1 MAQVTHKV
9 VKGDTLSAIAKKYGT
24 TVNAIAK
31 LNNIKNVNL
40 IYVGQVLV
48 ISGQSSTDVANKTN
62 TGTSSGGT
70 SGGTGGGSSSSSG
83 GGSSATPDYTRNQ
96 VLITSFG
103 LQAGTERTLF
113 VIFQWQKA
121 NTAHIQ
127 IEWEYQTKDGNW
139 FTGSHNNID
148 YASQM
153 KHGGYF
159 DTTYNVPENAVQVR
173 FRAKPISATYT
184 ENNVTKKYWDS
195 VWTGYSIYDA
205 NLINNPPTKNPNQE
219 PASANQCKVTA
230 FGLQAGSDR
239 TLFAIWQW
247 VKANTEHCEVQWEY
261 QTKDG
266 NWFVGS
272 HTNVNY
278 DSQIMHDGYFDSTY
292 SVPEVAT
299 MVRFRVRPVSKTYT
313 DKGNTISYWSS
324 VWTGYHKYD
333 TVAMNTPEPEPIKIP
348 TMPAPSVKVDGYKLE
363 CKIENIDLKVENTNI
378 GSYAYLIEFEVVKD
392 DITRAYYGLASIY
405 YATASYT
412 FSIDPGYNYKVR
424 ARMKVGEDFGEWSN
438 FSSTVQSVPS
448 APTGVPNCYATSSTS
463 IRVTWSSV
471 SSAEYYEIEYSD
483 NIEHFDNMIAE
494 LIKVEGNN
502 RYEVTGLDSGA
513 QYYFRVRACNAS
525 GNSAWTGF
533 GMILIGTT
541 PIAPSTWS
549 STTTA
554 IVGEDVI
561 LYWIHSNE
569 DGSAERRAE
578 VEVYY
583 DDVRMVH
590 NVVNNEVDDDNP
602 QKTSQFVIST
612 NGMTEGKVI
621 KWRVRT
627 AGITNDLGDWSVQ
640 RVIDVYAKPSLSLL
654 LLDSI
659 GHYTRIVKSFP
670 LVIKGTA
677 GPATQT
683 PVSYH
688 VNIIPRESYE
698 TVDEVGNFKMIM
710 AGDPVFARSY
720 DISTDLEV
728 TLTPQD
734 LDLQSDIPY
743 ELICTV
749 GMDSGLTAEASIP
762 FDVFWTDVVFAPNA
776 QVVYDADRIVT
787 HINPYCEYYP
797 YKFYEVVYE
806 NEQWIRTDN
815 TIEYIEGISV
825 DNALTETHQ
834 DIVYAGYLDNVLIH
848 FCIVLSTEP
857 ELVPD
862 ISLSV
867 YRREYDGTFTEL
879 GTGLSNL
886 SRTFVT
892 DPHPP
897 LDYAR
902 YRIVATSNLTGS
914 MSFIDLPP
922 YAIQVKTIVL
932 QWNEAWTDYNL
943 GDDGAIT
950 KQAWQGSMLQLPYNI
965 DVSENNEI
973 DSSLITYI
981 GRSHPVSYYGTQL
994 GVSAIWHCDVPK
1006 YDTQTLYA
1014 LRRLSVWLGDVYVRE
1029 PSGTGYWA
1037 RLNVSF
1043 NQNHCEL
1050 VVPVTINIT
1059 RVEGG
1064 K

>member
-70 SGGTGGGSSSSSG
+70 SGGTGGGSSSGG

-834 DIVYAGYLDNVLIH
+834 DIVYAGYLDNVLTH

>member
-9 VKGDTLSAIAKKYGT
+9 VKGDTLSALAKKYGT

-40 IYVGQVLV
+40 IYVGQVLI

-62 TGTSSGGT
+62 TGTSSGS
-70 SGGTGGGSSSSSG
+70 SGGSGGGSSSG
-83 GGSSATPDYTRNQ
+83 GNTTPDYSKNQ

-113 VIFQWQKA
+113 AIFKWQKA
-121 NTAHIQ
+121 NTAHVQ

-148 YASQM
+148 YASQI

-834 DIVYAGYLDNVLIH
+834 DIVYAGYLDNVLTH

-1014 LRRLSVWLGDVYVRE
+1014 LRRLAVWLGDVYVRE

-1050 VVPVTINIT
+1050 VVPVTIDIT

>member
-9 VKGDTLSAIAKKYGT
+9 VKGDTLSALAKKYGT

-40 IYVGQVLV
+40 IYVGQVLI

-62 TGTSSGGT
+62 TGTSSGS
-70 SGGTGGGSSSSSG
+70 SGGSGGGSSS
-83 GGSSATPDYTRNQ
+83 GGSTTPDYSKNQ

-113 VIFQWQKA
+113 AIFKWQKA
-121 NTAHIQ
+121 NTAHVQ

-148 YASQM
+148 YASQI

-834 DIVYAGYLDNVLIH
+834 DIVYAGYLDNVLTH

-1014 LRRLSVWLGDVYVRE
+1014 LRRLAVWLGDVYVRE

-1050 VVPVTINIT
+1050 VVPVTIDIT